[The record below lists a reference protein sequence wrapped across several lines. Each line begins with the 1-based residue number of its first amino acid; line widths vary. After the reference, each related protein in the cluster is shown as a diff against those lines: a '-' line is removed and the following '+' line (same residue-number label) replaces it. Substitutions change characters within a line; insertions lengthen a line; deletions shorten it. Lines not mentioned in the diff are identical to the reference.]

1 MKYIFDPVKDKIN
14 QEKHGLSLADA
25 KFLEW
30 DEALSWIDN
39 RKDYKEVRWVSLAP
53 MKQRLYCVVY
63 VDIKIIRR
71 VISLRKANIREVDR
85 YEKEIN

>member
-71 VISLRKANIREVDR
+71 VISLRKANIREVDI

>member
-1 MKYIFDPVKDKIN
+1 MKYIFDPVKDRMN

-30 DEALSWIDN
+30 DEALSWIDD
-39 RKDYKEVRWVSLAP
+39 RSDYKEVRWVSLAP

>member
-1 MKYIFDPVKDKIN
+1 MKYIFDPVKDRMN

-30 DEALSWIDN
+30 DEALSWIDD
-39 RKDYKEVRWVSLAP
+39 RRDYKEVRWVSLAP

>member
-1 MKYIFDPVKDKIN
+1 MKYIFDPVKDRMN

-30 DEALSWIDN
+30 DEALSWIDD
-39 RKDYKEVRWVSLAP
+39 RRDYREVRWVSLAP

>member
-1 MKYIFDPVKDKIN
+1 MKYLFDPVKDKIN
-14 QEKHGLSLADA
+14 QEKHGVSLADA

-30 DEALSWIDN
+30 NEALSWIDN

-63 VDIKIIRR
+63 VDMKIIRR
-71 VISLRKANIREVDR
+71 VISLRKANIREVDI

>member
-14 QEKHGLSLADA
+14 QEKLGLSLADA

-71 VISLRKANIREVDR
+71 VISLRKANIREVDI

>member
-1 MKYIFDPVKDKIN
+1 MKYLFDPVKDKIN
-14 QEKHGLSLADA
+14 QEKHGVSLADA

-30 DEALSWIDN
+30 NEALSWIDN
-39 RKDYKEVRWVSLAP
+39 RKDYKEVRWVSLVP

-63 VDIKIIRR
+63 VDMKIIRR
-71 VISLRKANIREVDR
+71 VISLRKANIREVER